1 MTYCIRDSNVD
12 NTFQDYRAELVHNLY
27 HWSVI
32 VLQSMK
38 SQPVYSAIKLLL
50 FCYLIFSHCTSDCL
64 MVTKRLRISLRM
76 EMASLRVLS

>member
-38 SQPVYSAIKLLL
+38 SQPVYSAIKL
-50 FCYLIFSHCTSDCL
+50 FFYSAT
-64 MVTKRLRISLRM
+64 
-76 EMASLRVLS
+76 